1 VRVHRTDFGTGGRP
15 GETSEADQAASEAT
29 RPRGREAERSSL
41 KGGGPFMDLFFDIVE
56 LLGKAGW

>member
-1 VRVHRTDFGTGGRP
+1 VAERP
-15 GETSEADQAASEAT
+15 A
-29 RPRGREAERSSL
+29 RSSL